1 VRLEL
6 DLQKSEPFLV
16 YDARMIV
23 IASGTMTPNGVID
36 LSGLPAG
43 SYIIELVQLRKK
55 VRVVKI

>member
-1 VRLEL
+1 
-6 DLQKSEPFLV
+6 
-16 YDARMIV
+16 MTV

-55 VRVVKI
+55 VRVAKI